1 MGRLRGKVRKR
12 RHRAVKEDLHGGGWA
27 FYLDKGMPWLYEFL
41 ARAGVTAIGTAE
53 AAGGFDA
60 PDDAHLKLA
69 RKWSQVFVTRDEA
82 LVNKA
87 LDELLG
93 CPGILVLKAHRGT
106 NHDLLDVFM
115 AAIRAMRKADSFK
128 QRIVLAS
135 TGQLKVHELDGRTW
149 VVPAE

>member
-1 MGRLRGKVRKR
+1 MRKG
-12 RHRAVKEDLHGGGWA
+12 RHRAVKEDLHGEGWA

-41 ARAGVTAIGTAE
+41 ARAGVNAIGTAE

-82 LVNKA
+82 LVDKA

-106 NHDLLDVFM
+106 NQDLLGLFM
-115 AAIRAMRKADSFK
+115 AAIRALRQPDAFK
-128 QRIVLAS
+128 ERIVLAS
-135 TGQLKVHELDGRTW
+135 RGQLKVHELDGGTW